1 LDIADALIA
10 RIGQVA
16 LRRQAKIE
24 DEVAVAMEAT
34 GMETTVARAHFVS
47 RAGRQRRHWVKLS
60 MSVVC
65 GCLFPLGLVM
75 GWGPTNDKRGAPV
88 QLTKNL
94 DQPLDCLPQR
104 LYGDA
109 GYDADW
115 IHAYCREE
123 WGVESIIK
131 AACHRAEG
139 KLGGTYRSKMTK
151 PHLKQRGYGRR
162 WEIESFFSGL
172 KRTTGSAL
180 LARTETNLLQKAAFR
195 VLAYTLNRR

>member
-1 LDIADALIA
+1 
-10 RIGQVA
+10 
-16 LRRQAKIE
+16 
-24 DEVAVAMEAT
+24 
-34 GMETTVARAHFVS
+34 
-47 RAGRQRRHWVKLS
+47 VKLS
-60 MSVVC
+60 LSVVC
-65 GCLFPLGLVM
+65 GCLFPLELVL
-75 GWGPTNDKRGAPV
+75 GWGPTNDKSDAPA
-88 QLTKNL
+88 LLEKTL

-131 AACHRAEG
+131 AVCHRADG
-139 KLGGTYRSKMTK
+139 KLGGTYRAKMTQS
-151 PHLKQRGYGRR
+151 HLKRRTYGRR
-162 WEIESFFSGL
+162 WEIESFISGL

-180 LARTETNLLQKAAFR
+180 LARTETNLLHEAALR